1 MDAKYFNENILP
13 FLQEV
18 QARVCKVQDFP
29 CTCGVTARMRDD
41 DCFRVELYIYPILR
55 NNSRT
60 FVYNSEMTPEDMQ
73 TTNRQVL
80 DYINNA
86 TGGRIQW

>member
-18 QARVCKVQDFP
+18 QAKVCQVRDFP

-60 FVYNSEMTPEDMQ
+60 FVYNSEMNSEEMQ
-73 TTNRQVL
+73 VTNRQII